1 MALPDHYPFLTRKEF
16 DIAAKLFIEQSK
28 RSSDEEP
35 WSWVEHEKV
44 KGFGYICRKSL
55 VKRVNP
61 VNFIIPENDFTQ
73 IDDEIIEEEDLN
85 SLPTVPVS
93 DEYFT
98 VDYHI
103 VYSTSYKVPVLYFNA
118 YNSAKPVVAPYGVK
132 PELFHMEIL
141 SQKILYI
148 LDGTLLTNDEIYS
161 NLVHPLK
168 QNDIKTAGFNG
179 AISQQD
185 HPTLLI
191 PFYYLHPCETATLM
205 TSIVSN
211 SKMDNNKL
219 QAIPLEGYIRSWLS
233 LVGSVVGIK
242 VVIDY
247 FI

>member
-1 MALPDHYPFLTRKEF
+1 MALPDHYPFLTRNEF

-35 WSWVEHEKV
+35 WTWVEHEKV

-55 VKRVNP
+55 VKRITP
-61 VNFIIPENDFTQ
+61 VNFVIPENDFTQ
-73 IDDEIIEEEDLN
+73 IDDEIFEEEDLN

-103 VYSTSYKVPVLYFNA
+103 IYSTSYKVPVLYFNA
-118 YNSAKPVVAPYGVK
+118 YNS
-132 PELFHMEIL
+132 
-141 SQKILYI
+141 
-148 LDGTLLTNDEIYS
+148 
-161 NLVHPLK
+161 VHPLK
-168 QNDIKTAGFNG
+168 HNDIKTAGFNG

-211 SKMDNNKL
+211 SKIDNDKP

-233 LVGSVVGIK
+233 LFMAVLLRA
-242 VVIDY
+242 Y
-247 FI
+247 H

>member
-1 MALPDHYPFLTRKEF
+1 MALPDHYPFLTRNEF

-35 WSWVEHEKV
+35 WTWVEHEKV

-55 VKRVNP
+55 VKRITP
-61 VNFIIPENDFTQ
+61 VNFVILENDFTQ
-73 IDDEIIEEEDLN
+73 IDDEIFEEEDLN

-103 VYSTSYKVPVLYFNA
+103 IYSTSYKVPVLYFNA
-118 YNSAKPVVAPYGVK
+118 YNS
-132 PELFHMEIL
+132 
-141 SQKILYI
+141 
-148 LDGTLLTNDEIYS
+148 DGTLLTNDEIYS

-168 QNDIKTAGFNG
+168 HNDIKTAGFNG

-205 TSIVSN
+205 TSIFMAV
-211 SKMDNNKL
+211 L
-219 QAIPLEGYIRSWLS
+219 LRAYH
-233 LVGSVVGIK
+233 
-242 VVIDY
+242 
-247 FI
+247 

>member
-1 MALPDHYPFLTRKEF
+1 MSLPDNYPFLTRKEF

-28 RSSDEEP
+28 RSNDEP

-55 VKRVNP
+55 VKRVTP
-61 VNFIIPENDFTQ
+61 VNFVIPADEFTQ
-73 IDDEIIEEEDLN
+73 LDDEILEEEDLN
-85 SLPTVPVS
+85 SLPTVPAS

-103 VYSTSYKVPVLYFNA
+103 IYSTSYKVPVLYFNA
-118 YNSAKPVVAPYGVK
+118 YNS
-132 PELFHMEIL
+132 
-141 SQKILYI
+141 
-148 LDGTLLTNDEIYS
+148 DGTLLTNDEIYS

-168 QNDIKTAGFNG
+168 QNDIKNAGFNG

-185 HPTLLI
+185 HPTLLL

-205 TSIVSN
+205 ASIVSD
-211 SKMDNNKL
+211 SKVDNNKPQVL
-219 QAIPLEGYIRSWLS
+219 PLEGYIRSWLS
-233 LVGSVVGIK
+233 LVGSVVGVK